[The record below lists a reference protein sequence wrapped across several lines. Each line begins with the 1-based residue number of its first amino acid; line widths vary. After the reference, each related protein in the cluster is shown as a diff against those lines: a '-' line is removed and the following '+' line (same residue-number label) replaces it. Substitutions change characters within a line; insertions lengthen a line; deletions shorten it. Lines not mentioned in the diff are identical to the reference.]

1 MIGLQKSRKLGNQT
15 FPDHLDHLQNIDT
28 KVEHQHYRRI
38 GIMEEI
44 QDMIL
49 YENEEDEED
58 SLLS

>member
-1 MIGLQKSRKLGNQT
+1 MIGLQKSQKLGNQT
-15 FPDHLDHLQNIDT
+15 LPGHLDHLQNVDT

-49 YENEEDEED
+49 
-58 SLLS
+58 